1 MSNPTEFLKAD
12 QIRSNPMKRSSL
24 NPEYKKRDPDQL
36 RSFAS
41 EVTRVKQNVF
51 ASPDL

>member
-12 QIRSNPMKRSSL
+12 QIRSKPMKRSSL
-24 NPEYKKRDPDQL
+24 NPEHKKRDPDQL